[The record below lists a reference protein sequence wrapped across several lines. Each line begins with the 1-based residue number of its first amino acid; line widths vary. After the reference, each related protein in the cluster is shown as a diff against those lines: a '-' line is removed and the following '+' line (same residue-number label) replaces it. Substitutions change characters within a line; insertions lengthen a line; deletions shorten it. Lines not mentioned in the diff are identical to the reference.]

1 MLFLIMKFCNS
12 SKLQISKSG
21 KSLKI
26 KFTTLYD
33 RESSLISDPSCPF
46 DPVINTLILY
56 LVKGVSNSEKNGSF
70 ESFSETK
77 TSLSFILH

>member
-1 MLFLIMKFCNS
+1 MKFCNS
-12 SKLQISKSG
+12 PALQISKSG

-26 KFTTLYD
+26 KFTILYD

-56 LVKGVSNSEKNGSF
+56 VEKVFQIQKKMEVLNL
-70 ESFSETK
+70 
-77 TSLSFILH
+77 SLKPKFHFHL